1 MRQHAFWLT
10 CREIHETGH
19 IAPARSEVHCSCSIQ
34 SQLIFASSLAKL
46 AATILC
52 ILFLW
57 IEYMAGQ
64 SQYSRGFRRGR
75 VSAAGDHAA
84 IAEIPVKVALAAD
97 TAIMNLSTKY
107 LIPTA

>member
-1 MRQHAFWLT
+1 
-10 CREIHETGH
+10 
-19 IAPARSEVHCSCSIQ
+19 
-34 SQLIFASSLAKL
+34 
-46 AATILC
+46 
-52 ILFLW
+52 
-57 IEYMAGQ
+57 MAGQ